1 MTTPLPPAG
10 PSRTAP
16 LEPLTLRPR
25 AWRKWAVAA
34 ISLVFTAGGVLMI
47 RDHEPSGWFVT
58 GFFALCLLVALFLM
72 GPEGN
77 ALVIEADGLTCVSPF
92 RTFRILWSD
101 VTEFGVYNV
110 PPFGLTKFVGMNFRP
125 GYASAGEEGGG
136 RLPQGMRA
144 LNTAI
149 CGYEGALPETYGLS
163 AVALARLLEE
173 RRRAATGAFPT
184 PGPLV

>member
-1 MTTPLPPAG
+1 MTAPSDPLATSASPPPA
-10 PSRTAP
+10 S
-16 LEPLTLRPR
+16 LTLRPR

-34 ISLVFTAGGVLMI
+34 ISLFFTAAGMFMI

-58 GFFALCLLVALFLM
+58 LFFALCSLSALFLM

-101 VTEFGVYNV
+101 VTEFGVYGV

-125 GYASAGEEGGG
+125 GYSSDESAGGD
-136 RLPQGMRA
+136 RLPQGLRG
-144 LNTAI
+144 LNAAI
-149 CGYEGALPETYGLS
+149 CGFEGALPETYGLS
-163 AVALARLLEE
+163 ATALARLLEE
-173 RRRAATGAFPT
+173 RRRAATGK
-184 PGPLV
+184 